1 MSIVRWDPFA
11 DMALLRDQ
19 VNRAFEQSLNRTG
32 QGQEPASSRTWA
44 PVVDIA
50 ESGNDFVLHVEVPG
64 LKPEE
69 IDIQIADDTL
79 TIKGERK
86 LEKET
91 KEKEYVRIERS
102 YGAFQRS
109 FSLGVPIKK
118 ESVSASYNS
127 GVLTITLPKAEDK
140 KPKQIKI
147 EVKGEPKTIDG

>member
-19 VNRAFEQSLNRTG
+19 VNRAFEQSLNRNG

-50 ESGNDFVLHVEVPG
+50 ESENDFVLHVEVPG

-91 KEKEYVRIERS
+91 KKKEYVRIERS

-118 ESVSASYNS
+118 ENVGASYNS
-127 GVLTITLPKAEDK
+127 GVLTIILPKAEEV

-147 EVKGEPKTIDG
+147 EVKGEPKTIEG